1 MSRRVLSITALLL
14 AAPAFG
20 AGLSGSGKAVWA
32 LEDSYWH
39 YVQSND
45 LEHYRMLWHRDF
57 LGWPLSSPEPVRK
70 EHITDWIAAH
80 TSAGET
86 LKSYELERIADQ
98 HNGDYVTVAYRIRMA
113 WTGRDGAPR
122 PGALRVIHTW
132 LREPGGRW
140 QIISGMAASVD
151 AQGH

>member
-1 MSRRVLSITALLL
+1 MSRRVLSIMALML

-20 AGLSGSGKAVWA
+20 AGLSAPEKAVWA
-32 LEDSYWH
+32 LEDSYWR
-39 YVQSND
+39 YVQAND
-45 LEHYRMLWHRDF
+45 LEHYRTLWHPDF

-70 EHITDWIAAH
+70 EHITDWIAVH

-86 LKSYELERIADQ
+86 LQSYEVERIAARQ
-98 HNGDYVTVAYRIRMA
+98 NGDCVTVAYRVRMA
-113 WTGRDGAPR
+113 WIGRDGTPR

-140 QIISGMAASVD
+140 QIISGMAASPE